1 MEPPNRAKF
10 LDLLAAYFAGP
21 LQIVEGQSLYTGRHP
36 ARVDQAVVLTSSGG
50 TSNLALC
57 GLRWTHV
64 QVMTRALDYVW
75 SSNRAWMAHELAHQ
89 MARNIEATGP
99 IVLGTPPNQVT
110 ILNCHP
116 VSEPS
121 NIGMD
126 EADGH
131 LFSLNLRFQLGV
143 TARQ

>member
-1 MEPPNRAKF
+1 MEPPNRALF
-10 LDLLAAYFAGP
+10 LDLLAAYLAGP
-21 LQIVEGQSLYTGRHP
+21 LQIVAGQSLYTGRHP
-36 ARVDQAVVLTSSGG
+36 AKVDAAVVLTSSGG

-64 QVMTRALDYVW
+64 QLLTRATDYVW
-75 SSNRAWMAHELAHQ
+75 ASNRAWTAHELAHQ
-89 MARNIEATGP
+89 MARQIEATGP
-99 IVLGTPPNQVT
+99 IILGTPPGQVT

-121 NIGMD
+121 DLGFD
-126 EADGH
+126 VADGH
-131 LFSLNLRFQLGV
+131 IFTVNFRFQLGV